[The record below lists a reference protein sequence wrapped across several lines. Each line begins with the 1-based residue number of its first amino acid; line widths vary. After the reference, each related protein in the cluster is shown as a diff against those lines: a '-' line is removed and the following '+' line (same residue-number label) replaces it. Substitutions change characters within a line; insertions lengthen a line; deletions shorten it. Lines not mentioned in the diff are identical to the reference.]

1 MVSVILARR
10 ASAVHSGPIDDLF
23 AALAHRPEVISFAV
37 GAPDPAVF
45 PRAAVM
51 APLVET
57 AIGKYGPA
65 VLQYGKTQGWPPM
78 LDQARTLLRQ
88 RHIHCSLDKI
98 HISTGASGALHNV
111 AMAML
116 DPGDVVLV
124 ETPTYEPAIKTFRSF
139 GATAVAVDCD
149 ALGLLPDALDAAL
162 ARHRPAFVYALPT
175 FQNPTGR
182 TMPASRRAEVAEVI
196 LRRGVVLVEDDVYSD
211 LRYDGAPIP
220 AFWSFAPEN
229 TVYITSLSKTFAP
242 AMRIGIV
249 VMPPHLL
256 DSVFAFK
263 QSIDM
268 QTSSFCQAIAA
279 EFLAGPEAGAHLA
292 DVVSVYA
299 RKLDKLSSALRDHL
313 PPEFR
318 WTRPEGGMF
327 IWVEGPRT
335 FDADATLRRALDAG
349 VAFLPG
355 KTFYTNPEAHGSTF
369 RLSFAGVEE
378 DMIRPG
384 IELLG
389 ELCAQ

>member
-1 MVSVILARR
+1 MVSVSLARR

-23 AALAHRPEVISFAV
+23 AALAHRPEIISFAV
-37 GAPDPAVF
+37 GAPDPGVF
-45 PRAAVM
+45 PPAAEM
-51 APLVET
+51 ASLVET
-57 AIGKYGPA
+57 VIDKYGPV

-78 LDQARTLLRQ
+78 LDQAEILLRQ
-88 RHIHCSLDKI
+88 RDIHCSLDRM
-98 HISTGASGALHNV
+98 HISTGGSGALHNV

-124 ETPTYEPAIKTFRSF
+124 ETPTYEPAIKVFRSF
-139 GATAVAVDCD
+139 GATAVAIDCD
-149 ALGLLPDALDAAL
+149 EFGFVPDALDRAL
-162 ARHRPAFVYALPT
+162 ARYRPAFVYALPT

-196 LRRGVVLVEDDVYSD
+196 VRRGTVLVEDDVYTD
-211 LRYDGAPIP
+211 LRYDGVPIS

-229 TVYITSLSKTFAP
+229 TVYITSLSKTFVP
-242 AMRIGIV
+242 AMRIGMV

-279 EFLAGPEAGAHLA
+279 EFLAGPAAATHLA
-292 DVVSVYA
+292 DIVNVYS
-299 RKLDKLSSALRDHL
+299 RKLDKLASALTDYL

-327 IWVEGPRT
+327 VWVEGPRT
-335 FDADATLRRALDAG
+335 FDADATLRRAIDAG

-355 KTFYTNPEAHGSTF
+355 KTFYTNPDAYGSTL
-369 RLSFAGVEE
+369 RLSFAGVAE
-378 DMIRPG
+378 DLIRPG

-389 ELCAQ
+389 ALCAQ

>member
-1 MVSVILARR
+1 MVSTGLARR
-10 ASAVHSGPIDDLF
+10 ASAVQSGPIDDLF
-23 AALAHRPEVISFAV
+23 AALARRPDVISFAV

-45 PRAAVM
+45 PTAAVM

-57 AIGKYGPA
+57 VIGKYGPA

-78 LDQARTLLRQ
+78 LDQARILLRQ
-88 RHIHCSLDKI
+88 RHIDCSLDRM
-98 HISTGASGALHNV
+98 HISTGGSSALHNV
-111 AMAML
+111 AMAIL
-116 DPGDVVLV
+116 DPDDVVLV
-124 ETPTYEPAIKTFRSF
+124 ETPTYGPAIKTFRSF
-139 GATAVAVDCD
+139 GARAVAVDCD
-149 ALGLLPDALDAAL
+149 ELGLIPDALDEAL
-162 ARHRPAFVYALPT
+162 VRRRPAFVYALPT

-196 LRRGVVLVEDDVYSD
+196 MRHNALLVEDDVYTD

-249 VMPPHLL
+249 AMPPHLL

-279 EFLAGPEAGAHLA
+279 EFLAGPGTSAHVA
-292 DVVSVYA
+292 DIVKLYA
-299 RKLDKLSSALRDHL
+299 RKLDELAGALDDHL
-313 PPEFR
+313 PGEFR
-318 WTRPEGGMF
+318 WSRPEGGMF
-327 IWVEGPRT
+327 VWVEGPHT
-335 FDADATLRRALDAG
+335 FDADAALRRALDAG

-355 KTFYTNPEAHGSTF
+355 KTFYTNPDAHRSTL
-369 RLSFAGVEE
+369 RLSFAGVAE
-378 DMIRPG
+378 DRIGPG

-389 ELCAQ
+389 ALCTH